1 MWAELSLAK
10 YGNRRDYEYNWRKLS
25 KSPPFTCY
33 FGSSNSTELSFSA
46 LNYDT
51 INNSYLNDIRCPDLP
66 KPSGLWAM
74 SVSSELLW
82 GEIGQLTYK
91 CSRKK
96 SKCTGERPICSFC
109 ERLQLPCKYAAR
121 GSSSQDSTTKAQK
134 AQKSDASIIHF
145 HIFCLTEVVGN
156 PPKTGSRSLNRK

>member
-1 MWAELSLAK
+1 METEKITSIIGVNSVSLHHSRAISALQTPR
-10 YGNRRDYEYNWRKLS
+10 NFL
-25 KSPPFTCY
+25 SPPLTMTQ
-33 FGSSNSTELSFSA
+33 ST
-46 LNYDT
+46 T
-51 INNSYLNDIRCPDLP
+51 HYLNDIRCPDSP
-66 KPSGLWAM
+66 KPSGLWAV

-145 HIFCLTEVVGN
+145 HILCLTEVVGN
-156 PPKTGSRSLNRK
+156 PPMTGSRFLNRK